1 MLIFDRI
8 TSSAQQTE
16 DLGAEFAEEI
26 KNNGIKTDDGVI
38 FAALYGDLGA
48 GKTAFVRGMASV
60 IAPDAQVF
68 SPTYTVV
75 NEYRCGGSCLC
86 HCDMYRISDEDDLL
100 SIGFYDYTDCVIA
113 AEWCENIPYALPSE
127 RYEVRIEKDADDDT
141 VRRIKI
147 ERVGG

>member
-8 TSSAQQTE
+8 TTSAQMTE
-16 DLGAEFAEEI
+16 ELGAEFAEEL
-26 KNNGIKTDDGVI
+26 KNNGIKTDDGVM

-60 IAPDAQVF
+60 IAPAAQVF

-75 NEYRCGGSCLC
+75 NEYRSEDGCLC
-86 HCDMYRISDEDDLL
+86 HCDMYRISDEDDLM

-113 AEWCENIPYALPSE
+113 AEWCENIPYALPDV
-127 RYEVRIEKDADDDT
+127 RYEVRIEKDILDDNK
-141 VRRIKI
+141 RRITV
-147 ERVGG
+147 ERVGC